1 MPETNQA
8 PGPSER
14 VRSIFQGASEDNQK
28 LIREILKEERDVQH
42 MTRRQDIHNKIYD
55 HVRRLIK

>member
-1 MPETNQA
+1 MPETQNA

-14 VRSIFQGASEDNQK
+14 VRSIFQSTSEEHQK

-42 MTRRQDIHNKIYD
+42 MWRRPDIHNKIYG